1 VFSIFGRKPQYLP
14 KMLNMPAHSELSLP
28 VERQLLTQLGERLRR
43 ARKSRA
49 LSSVELARQVGI
61 SRTTLSAVESGDP
74 SPAFGTYVRVLSALG
89 MVADLALVATSHPA
103 PGVESE
109 PVAPMDLHRAQDLQS
124 LLMHEEAVRLLRE
137 DPSLVERLE
146 QTLSR
151 WSMRDDPN
159 SRPLL
164 QRWIDIVAAR
174 DWAVAIADTE
184 EARQLR
190 QASPMATLL
199 SQETRLE
206 IIRKIRALKERA
218 RATG

>member
-1 VFSIFGRKPQYLP
+1 
-14 KMLNMPAHSELSLP
+14 MLNMPAHSELSRP

-89 MVADLALVATSHPA
+89 MVADLALVATSQPA

-137 DPSLVERLE
+137 DPSLVERLQ

-174 DWAVAIADTE
+174 DWAMATADTE

-199 SQETRLE
+199 PQETRLA
-206 IIRKIRALKERA
+206 IIRKVKALKERA
-218 RATG
+218 RAAS

>member
-1 VFSIFGRKPQYLP
+1 
-14 KMLNMPAHSELSLP
+14 MPAHSELGLP
-28 VERQLLTQLGERLRR
+28 VERQLLAQLGERLRR

-61 SRTTLSAVESGDP
+61 SRTTLGAVESGDP

-89 MVADLALVATSHPA
+89 MVADLALVATSQPA
-103 PGVESE
+103 TDVESE
-109 PVAPMDLHRAQDLQS
+109 PVAPMDLHRAQDVQS
-124 LLMHEEAVRLLRE
+124 LLMHEEAVRLLRA
-137 DPSLVERLE
+137 DPSLVVRLE

-159 SRPLL
+159 GRPLL

-174 DWAVAIADTE
+174 DWATATADTE

-199 SQETRLE
+199 PQETRLD
-206 IIRKIRALKERA
+206 IIRQVKALKERA
-218 RATG
+218 RATA

>member
-1 VFSIFGRKPQYLP
+1 MPC
-14 KMLNMPAHSELSLP
+14 MPAHSELSLP
-28 VERQLLTQLGERLRR
+28 VERQLLAQLGERLRR
-43 ARKSRA
+43 ARKSKA
-49 LSSVELARQVGI
+49 LSSVALARQVGI

-89 MVADLALVATSHPA
+89 MVADLALVGSSSPVA
-103 PGVESE
+103 GVQSE
-109 PVAPMDLHRAQDLQS
+109 PPAPMDLHRAQDLQS

-137 DPSLVERLE
+137 DPSLVARLE
-146 QTLSR
+146 QTLAR
-151 WSMRDDPN
+151 WSTRDDPN

-174 DWAVAIADTE
+174 DWAAATADTE

-199 SQETRLE
+199 PQQTRLD
-206 IIRKIRALKERA
+206 IIRKVKALKERA
-218 RATG
+218 RAAA